1 MSDNTESILGG
12 SQSPVESVKEES
24 GQNIPE
30 QAVEATQEAS
40 VEVEKSFLDT
50 LSEDLK
56 DIPALKKFK
65 DVEGL
70 AKSYVNAQGLLGKKL
85 QDMSPDELKS
95 VYGKM
100 NSIPESADGYKIEVD
115 TDPEALEF
123 YKKTAHELMLT
134 PDQAKDF
141 AAKFAGIEAEQKA
154 KHSEAIK
161 AEMKEAQEALEEVW
175 GKKFDYNLKL
185 AKKAIVEFGGEEL
198 GAKIDEL
205 GLGRNAQLIQAF
217 AKVGSN
223 LLESDL
229 VGETG
234 LGSFS
239 MSPEQ
244 ANQAIAQKKQ
254 SKEFNDA
261 FYNDR
266 HPGHKEAVKEMF
278 ELKKI
283 ALNQE

>member
-1 MSDNTESILGG
+1 MESNDSILGS
-12 SQSPVESVKEES
+12 SQSSVESTKEVE

-30 QAVEATQEAS
+30 SVVETPQAAS
-40 VEVEKSFLDT
+40 VEDVSSFLDS
-50 LSEDLK
+50 LSEDLR

-65 DVEGL
+65 DLEGL

-100 NSIPESADGYKIEVD
+100 NSVPEAADGYKLDLEM
-115 TDPEALEF
+115 DPESLEF
-123 YKKTAHELMLT
+123 YKQTAYELSLT
-134 PDQAKDF
+134 PAQAKDF
-141 AAKFAGIEAEQKA
+141 AAKFAGLDAERNSVNSELVKSEMAAA
-154 KHSEAIK
+154 K
-161 AEMKEAQEALEEVW
+161 EALEEVW
-175 GKKFDYNLKL
+175 GKKFDYNVKL
-185 AKKAIVEFGGEEL
+185 AEKAIVEFGGEEL
-198 GAKIDEL
+198 GAKISEL

-217 AKVGSN
+217 AKVGAN

-234 LGSFS
+234 LGTFT

-244 ANQAIAQKKQ
+244 ANQAIGQKKQ

-266 HPGHKEAVKEMF
+266 HPGHKAAVDEMF
-278 ELKKI
+278 ALKKI
-283 ALNQE
+283 AFNQE